1 MSRSATTT
9 CGGHRALA
17 RAADLLDA
25 YPRLAVLSAR
35 VLVGDRHEIDPACE
49 RMAQSPLDGHGL
61 PGPALIA
68 FMAGAYVVRVEAY
81 RATGGYEPRFFL
93 GAEEALMAL
102 DLAALGWRMAYAG
115 DVVTHHHPSRAR
127 PARKA
132 RPRPAQP
139 HLAGMAPPAACHGV
153 ARSPA
158 RAARRPRAGSACI
171 GGARRAGGPAM
182 GARPAPRRAAERAR
196 DVRARVP
203 RGTSAGRRQAA
214 LAGALPARAG
224 LMRTCVVG

>member
-127 PARKA
+127 DPRARRALDLRNRIWLAWLRLPLATAWREARHVLRVARELGRLASVVRGALAGLPWALAQRRVVPPNVHAMYVRVFHAAHPPAGA
-132 RPRPAQP
+132 RPRSQGLSR
-139 HLAGMAPPAACHGV
+139 H
-153 ARSPA
+153 
-158 RAARRPRAGSACI
+158 
-171 GGARRAGGPAM
+171 
-182 GARPAPRRAAERAR
+182 ER
-196 DVRARVP
+196 V
-203 RGTSAGRRQAA
+203 
-214 LAGALPARAG
+214 
-224 LMRTCVVG
+224 